1 MKPNWKIIGFLTV
14 LAGFVVDAISS
25 KVEEEKMKE
34 EIRKTVDEVLAER
47 DENTEEE
54 SK

>member
-1 MKPNWKIIGFLTV
+1 MKPNWKIVGFLTMV
-14 LAGFVVDAISS
+14 GGFVVNAIAS

-47 DENTEEE
+47 QNEEEE
-54 SK
+54 SE